1 MIPGQMKIGNV
12 VALPGAGH
20 SRIPG
25 TFDQV
30 DPASVREMVDRQ
42 VPDGG
47 EDVFLDQKRSKR
59 PRDRPRM
66 GDHARQI
73 LALRW
78 RRIPVLFRS
87 LPRKARR
94 LLWEDELHGWEICT
108 WAPRPRVRCAQIG
121 RSGNLHP
128 DRALS
133 SVGKSTLRR
142 ASPCRARR

>member
-20 SRIPG
+20 FRIPG
-25 TFDQV
+25 TRDQV

-47 EDVFLDQKRSKR
+47 EYVFFDEKRSER
-59 PRDRPRM
+59 ARDRPRM

-73 LALRW
+73 LALRR
-78 RRIPVLFRS
+78 RRIPVIFRR

-94 LLWEDELHGWEICT
+94 LLWEDELHGWETCT
-108 WAPRPRVRCAQIG
+108 CVPRPGDTMLTNR
-121 RSGNLHP
+121 GNWKSSHGYG
-128 DRALS
+128 ALQ
-133 SVGKSTLRR
+133 RR
-142 ASPCRARR
+142 EEHS